1 MAKEKFNVKEAITKE
16 IIESLEANKTIWH
29 KDWKCMGVPSSANSG
44 KAYRGINFLI
54 LSLKQMA
61 KGYKSSKWV
70 TYKNCLKLGGEVTK
84 GEKSTMVT
92 FYSPYEII
100 DKETGDKKKIPLLK
114 YYSVFNIEQTSLKD
128 DDRFIDVMNDLDS
141 NMRNEELELVL
152 DNYDCK
158 IEHAIQDKAC
168 YYPTLDKILMPM
180 VEQFDSYH
188 AYYSTRIHEM
198 AHSTGHKDRLNRF
211 EDIEKLN
218 SKKENYAIEEL
229 VAEITSMFMLATY
242 NIDNEAIKDNNK
254 AYIAGWLKALKSDP
268 DYIFKASRY
277 AQKAFDFITNK
288 TFDNAEAEEKE
299 LATV

>member
-1 MAKEKFNVKEAITKE
+1 MVKEKFNIKEAVTNE
-16 IIESLEANKTIWH
+16 IIESLKVSETLWH
-29 KDWKCMGVPSSANSG
+29 KDWKCMGVPASANTG

-54 LSLKQMA
+54 LSLKQIA

-92 FYSPYEII
+92 YYSPIEIK
-100 DKETGDKKKIPLLK
+100 DKETGEIKKIPMLK

-128 DDRFIDVMNDLDS
+128 DDRFIDVLNDLDTS
-141 NMRNEELELVL
+141 LKDRELEILM
-152 DNYDCK
+152 DSYDCK
-158 IEHAIQDKAC
+158 IEHLIQDKAC
-168 YYPTLDKILMPM
+168 YYPSLDKIVMPL
-180 VEQFDSYH
+180 VEQFDNYH

-211 EDIEKLN
+211 EEIEKLN
-218 SKKENYAIEEL
+218 SKKEDYALEEL

-254 AYIAGWLKALKSDP
+254 AYIQGWLKALKSDS
-268 DYIFKASRY
+268 DFIFKASRY

-288 TFDNAEAEEKE
+288 TFDNVEAEEKE